1 MSGQT
6 ESNKSVCEDFFGL
19 SKPKTNPTY
28 FCSTPLLTPQPPGHP
43 LRATVPLLHIL
54 YVLILLLCICTFLH
68 LQVLGDVLLDLYRS
82 LKWAVRSDPDQV
94 TVLHAQL
101 ALEELDDVMKR
112 YIFPKQKL
120 EKKIVVLP

>member
-1 MSGQT
+1 M
-6 ESNKSVCEDFFGL
+6 
-19 SKPKTNPTY
+19 
-28 FCSTPLLTPQPPGHP
+28 
-43 LRATVPLLHIL
+43 PLLHPCPDPPADC
-54 YVLILLLCICTFLH
+54 VCICTFLH

-120 EKKIVVLP
+120 EKKIVILP